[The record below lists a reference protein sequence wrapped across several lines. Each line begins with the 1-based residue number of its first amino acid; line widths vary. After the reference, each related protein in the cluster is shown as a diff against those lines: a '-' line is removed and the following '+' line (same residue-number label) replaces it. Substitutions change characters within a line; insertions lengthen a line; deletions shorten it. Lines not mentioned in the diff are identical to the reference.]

1 MTDSF
6 GNVVI
11 PKIKSRFSAFM
22 ETIRAG
28 GLGLRGE
35 TRARPRPMV

>member
-11 PKIKSRFSAFM
+11 PKSRFCAFM
-22 ETIRAG
+22 ETLCAG